1 VLFFLVTNFA
11 VWLTASPAVSLT
23 CTHGLADCYIA
34 GLPFFQNTVL
44 GTLFYS
50 ALLFGS
56 FAALRARVPQLRLQT
71 A

>member
-1 VLFFLVTNFA
+1 MRQIKKPWTFHLLRDEADGLVA
-11 VWLTASPAVSLT
+11 AYV
-23 CTHGLADCYIA
+23 A

-50 ALLFGS
+50 ALMFGS
-56 FAALRARVPQLRLQT
+56 FAWLRRRNPALVAQT